1 MAHFPEF
8 QPKNLILDVICRVAD
23 MTWDSKS
30 KCWIP
35 TEEVWDSGGIP
46 WDSDQRDSKVTGRI
60 PLGFWKTVGIPVGF
74 RGITTKGIPK

>member
-1 MAHFPEF
+1 MSLFF
-8 QPKNLILDVICRVAD
+8 KCFMKNPMLSCRVAD

-46 WDSDQRDSKVTGRI
+46 WDSDQRDSKVTARI